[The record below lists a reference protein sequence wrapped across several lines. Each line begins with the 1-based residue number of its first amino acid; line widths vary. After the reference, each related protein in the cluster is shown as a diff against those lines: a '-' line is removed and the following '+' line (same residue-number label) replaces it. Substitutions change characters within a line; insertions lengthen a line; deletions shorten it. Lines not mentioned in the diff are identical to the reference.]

1 MAQLDE
7 IRPAVPPSSA
17 EIESAY
23 RRARTSSLWVRH
35 PSPGLIEVAGESRTD
50 FLHRMS
56 TQDLIEQ
63 GEWTVRPTVFT
74 SPLAR
79 IIDWTFAVRRP
90 EDVLL
95 LTSPGRAAR
104 VRAWLA
110 GYVFFQDDVQFRA
123 VEQSPACYGVYG
135 PEAEAEIVRLLPSL
149 PRLAPGGAAPIPG
162 GLAWR
167 LEKPGEGGFQML
179 LAPKPEAFPESE
191 ANSPAAAAAYLALR
205 IESGIPEFGREITEE
220 SNPLEVGLESAISF
234 EKGCY
239 IGQEIIARMESR
251 GKRARRL
258 VGLRLA
264 AEVPTPAAV
273 LRDGSEVGLLT
284 SCAYSP
290 DLGWIGLAVV
300 RTSALADPASEFLVG
315 DPAVSAGWAELP
327 MLRVAER

>member
-1 MAQLDE
+1 M
-7 IRPAVPPSSA
+7 PPTVPPSPA

-23 RRARTSSLWVRH
+23 RRARESSLWVRH
-35 PSPGLIEVAGESRTD
+35 PSPGLVEVAGGSRTD

-56 TQDLIEQ
+56 TQDLIGQ
-63 GEWTVRPTVFT
+63 GEWTIRPTVFT

-79 IIDWTFAVRRP
+79 IIDWTFAVHRP

-104 VRAWLA
+104 VRDWLA
-110 GYVFFQDDVQFRA
+110 GYVFFQDNVQLRV
-123 VEQSPACYGVYG
+123 VEKGPACYGVYG
-135 PEAEAEIVRLLPSL
+135 PEAEAKIVRLLPSL
-149 PRLAPGGAAPIPG
+149 PRLALGDAAPIPG

-167 LEKPGEGGFQML
+167 VEKPGEGGFRML
-179 LAPKPEAFPESE
+179 LAPEPEAFPETE
-191 ANSPAAAAAYLALR
+191 ANSPAATAAYLALR

-264 AEVPTPAAV
+264 GEVLSPGPV
-273 LRDGSEVGLLT
+273 LHNGSDVGRLT
-284 SCAYSP
+284 SSAYSP

-300 RTSALADPASEFLVG
+300 RTAALADKAVEFLVG
-315 DPAVSAGWAELP
+315 DPPVSADWTELP
-327 MLRVAER
+327 MALVADR

>member
-1 MAQLDE
+1 M
-7 IRPAVPPSSA
+7 RPTVPPAPA
-17 EIESAY
+17 EIEPAY
-23 RRARTSSLWVRH
+23 RQARESSLWVRH
-35 PSPGLIEVAGESRTD
+35 PAPGLVEVAGGSRTD

-56 TQDLIEQ
+56 TQDLIGQ

-79 IIDWTFAVRRP
+79 IIDWTFAVHRP

-104 VRAWLA
+104 VRDWLA
-110 GYVFFQDDVQFRA
+110 GYVFFQDDVQFRV
-123 VEQSPACYGVYG
+123 VEDGLACYGVYG
-135 PEAEAEIVRLLPSL
+135 PEAESAIVRVLPSL
-149 PRLAPGGAAPIPG
+149 PHLAPGEAAPLPG
-162 GLAWR
+162 GLIWR
-167 LEKPGEGGFQML
+167 VEKPGEGGFRML
-179 LAPKPEAFPESE
+179 LAPEPEAFPEAE
-191 ANSPAAAAAYLALR
+191 ATSPAAAAAYLALR

-264 AEVPTPAAV
+264 AGVPTPAAV
-273 LRDGSEVGLLT
+273 LRDRSEVGLLT

-290 DLGWIGLAVV
+290 DLGWIGLAVI
-300 RTSALADPASEFLVG
+300 RTTALADPASEFLVG
-315 DPAVSAGWAELP
+315 DPAASAGWVELP
-327 MLRVAER
+327 MLLVPER